1 MNNMLPIALGAIAAL
16 GILMLFIL
24 FTTKRKSGVL
34 NVEEFRVEWL
44 KIMNSLDNKNT
55 STFELA
61 LINADKLLDKALKD
75 LDIQGVTMAERLKFA
90 GSRFSSQNNVWSAH
104 KLRNR
109 VAHDHDHQLKI
120 VHARRALAIY
130 KRALRDLGAV

>member
-1 MNNMLPIALGAIAAL
+1 MNNMLPVTLGAIAAL

-24 FTTKRKSGVL
+24 FTTKRKSGLL

-44 KIMNSLDNKNT
+44 KIMNSLDGKNT

-90 GSRFSSQNNVWSAH
+90 GSRFSNQNNVWSAH

-109 VAHDHDHQLKI
+109 IAHDSDYRLKT